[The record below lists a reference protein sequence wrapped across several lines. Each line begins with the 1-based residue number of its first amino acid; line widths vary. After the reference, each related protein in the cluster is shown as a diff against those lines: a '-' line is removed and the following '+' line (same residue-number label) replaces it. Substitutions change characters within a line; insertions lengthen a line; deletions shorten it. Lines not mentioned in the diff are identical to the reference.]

1 MKRHFASKVVMFS
14 AVKSK
19 QNIAK
24 IPHFSTQPQLSLRSK
39 GGTCWDKE
47 PFMKLM
53 SRLCLPMRNR
63 FVKAKAKTAEIYES
77 YQTHWGTSNSHLRN
91 EKTSS
96 SLRNI
101 ARIANAPGH
110 SLTVSH

>member
-1 MKRHFASKVVMFS
+1 MNKV
-14 AVKSK
+14 
-19 QNIAK
+19 QN
-24 IPHFSTQPQLSLRSK
+24 

-77 YQTHWGTSNSHLRN
+77 YQTHWGTRESQIVVHGKERS
-91 EKTSS
+91 
-96 SLRNI
+96 
-101 ARIANAPGH
+101 G
-110 SLTVSH
+110 